1 MVKQYKIDAV
11 TELVSKISE
20 QRNIILTNYS
30 GIKDSEIRK
39 LRIQLREKG
48 AVYKVVR
55 NNLFSKA
62 LKDAGVSADITSS
75 IKGPIAVAFMN
86 DQVGDVAKVFKA
98 FKTEQEKF
106 QYFLG
111 IVEGVVYDEK
121 GVQKLADLP
130 TRDGLLGM
138 IAGGMNQIMASVA
151 RGINAVAEKNAEVA

>member
-75 IKGPIAVAFMN
+75 IKGPIADAFMN

>member
-11 TELVSKISE
+11 TELVSKLSA

-30 GIKDSEIRK
+30 GVKDSDIRK

-55 NNLFSKA
+55 NNLFRKA
-62 LKDAGVSADITSS
+62 LKDAGISADIDTSL
-75 IKGPIAVAFMN
+75 KGPIAVAFMN
-86 DQVGDVAKVFKA
+86 DQVGDIAKIFKM
-98 FKTEQEKF
+98 FKVEQEKF

-111 IVEGVVYDEK
+111 IVEGIVYDET

-130 TRDGLLGM
+130 TREGCLGQ
-138 IAGGMNQIMASVA
+138 IAGGINQIMASVA
-151 RGINAVAEKNAEVA
+151 RGIKAVAEKNETAA

>member
-11 TELVSKISE
+11 TELVSKLGE

-30 GIKDSEIRK
+30 GVKDTDIRR

-48 AVYKVVR
+48 AGYKVVR
-55 NNLFSKA
+55 NNFFRKA
-62 LKDAGVSADITSS
+62 LKDAGISADITSS

-130 TRDGLLGM
+130 TKDGLLCM
-138 IAGGMNQIMASVA
+138 IAGGMNQVMASVA
-151 RGINAVAEKNAEVA
+151 RGINAVAEKNANVA